1 MANGL
6 NMNDTIAAIGTSVSN
21 NAISIIKVSG
31 PESIEIVDKVFSGN
45 LKKAKSHTIKYGYI
59 LENNEKIDEVLV
71 SVFKAPR
78 SFTTEDVVEI
88 NCHGGI
94 FVTNKILELVLEAG
108 ARLAE
113 PGEFTK
119 RAFLN
124 GRIDLTQAE
133 SIMDMIESNTKSSL
147 KLAANG
153 LLGETKKLIKRF
165 RDSVLNCLL
174 AIEVNIDY
182 PEYEDE
188 VQVTNR
194 DLKPQVEGL
203 IRDIDIVL
211 EKSEVSR
218 LLKNGIDTAIIG
230 KPNVGKSSLLNS
242 LLREDKAIVTDIEGT
257 TRDIV
262 EGKINIGGLVLNLID
277 TAGVRQTDNVV
288 EKIGVDKS
296 KKVLNDAELIILVL
310 DNSKELNDTDREL
323 IKLTED
329 KNRIIVINKKDLDSK
344 MDKENLN
351 DYILISSFDE
361 NDISK
366 LENKI
371 KEVCKLGDLNNI
383 DATYIG
389 NARQIAKLKE
399 AKKSL
404 QESIDALDNNMPID
418 IAGISIKEAW
428 LRLGEILGEE
438 NADDMINELFSRFC
452 LGK

>member
-1 MANGL
+1 MSDRL
-6 NMNDTIAAIGTSVSN
+6 NINDTIAAIGTAVSN

-31 PESIEIVDKVFSGN
+31 PESIKIVDKVFSGS
-45 LKKAKSHTIKYGYI
+45 LKNTKSHTIKYGYI

-71 SVFKAPR
+71 SVFKSPR

-119 RAFLN
+119 RAFIN

-133 SIMDMIESNTKSSL
+133 SVMDMIESNTKSSL

-165 RDSVLNCLL
+165 REDVLNCLL

-194 DLKPQVEGL
+194 DLRPQVEGL
-203 IRDIDIVL
+203 IREIDKVL

-277 TAGVRQTDNVV
+277 TAGVRKTDNVV

-296 KKVLNDAELIILVL
+296 KKVLKDAELIILVL
-310 DNSKELNDTDREL
+310 DNSKELNETDREL

-329 KNRIIVINKKDLDSK
+329 KNRIIVINKKDLESK
-344 MDKENLN
+344 MDKEILK
-351 DYILISSFDE
+351 DYLLISSFDE
-361 NDISK
+361 DAITQ

-399 AKKSL
+399 AKRSL
-404 QESIDALDNNMPID
+404 QESIESLDNNMPID

-438 NADDMINELFSRFC
+438 NADDMIDELFSRFC